1 MWHMWINMEFGNAV
15 YTHYLTLLMGP
26 ICFLST
32 GLLFPSSRTT
42 EPSEKSQCSS
52 LCLTKFYT
60 CWDGSKPLVH
70 CYWENHG
77 RLRIGIDHHCKIP
90 NWENTVIVLVVVS
103 KIFYL
108 QMGWNEWVETTNIP
122 RTTIVIHG
130 IFKRI
135 IYIYTYVH
143 MYIHIYRTLAIS
155 MISSHFAES
164 AAQSARR
171 SRCSCSS
178 GCPSAWDNRGGDLC
192 VSWNC
197 LGSYYCRMSWK
208 ISEDFQGY

>member
-1 MWHMWINMEFGNAV
+1 MEFGNAV
-15 YTHYLTLLMGP
+15 YTHYVTLLMGP

-52 LCLTKFYT
+52 LCLTKLYT

-108 QMGWNEWVETTNIP
+108 QMG
-122 RTTIVIHG
+122 
-130 IFKRI
+130 
-135 IYIYTYVH
+135 
-143 MYIHIYRTLAIS
+143 
-155 MISSHFAES
+155 
-164 AAQSARR
+164 
-171 SRCSCSS
+171 
-178 GCPSAWDNRGGDLC
+178 
-192 VSWNC
+192 
-197 LGSYYCRMSWK
+197 
-208 ISEDFQGY
+208 